1 MGFSYL
7 AHMAAVHAGLF
18 AHPFLRLP
26 LLFGEAHSFVLR
38 PVFLLALFRAVAL
51 GLTATALGAAR
62 LVTGSASFH
71 DREIQVRA
79 RVVKKEVV
87 VVEEV
92 VVEEVVVEE
101 VVVTVEVVS
110 GSS

>member
-1 MGFSYL
+1 
-7 AHMAAVHAGLF
+7 MAAVHAGLF
-18 AHPFLRLP
+18 DHLFLRLP

-71 DREIQVRA
+71 YRQIEVRA
-79 RVVKKEVV
+79 RVVEEVV
-87 VVEEV
+87 VLEEV
-92 VVEEVVVEE
+92 VVEEVLVV
-101 VVVTVEVVS
+101 VVVTVVVVS
-110 GSS
+110 SS